1 MMKRALYPIVGGAV
15 GGFWGYLC
23 NNYLGWPGVV
33 VTAAVAFGVA
43 LWALRSLHEM
53 RAMEREF
60 EDRLHMIRMK
70 GSERD
75 I

>member
-1 MMKRALYPIVGGAV
+1 
-15 GGFWGYLC
+15 
-23 NNYLGWPGVV
+23 VV
-33 VTAAVAFGVA
+33 VTAAVAFGVV
-43 LWALRSLHEM
+43 LWALLSLRDM